1 LERRV
6 PPLPRAL
13 PLRHRYYQLV
23 RQTHLAFLCFDFWSR
38 SRKLCRLL
46 PAPAASGFFP
56 TLSLR
61 IFPVMPGPL
70 SRRLADCTYLVL
82 PLPQRPSPLEN
93 GSAYRNFPLKRLHSG
108 AGFRDCSHFFMFK
121 PHSLLATLIAPTT
134 TVSRR
139 AVGDFYIRAERAL
152 LPPHAPN
159 MLAVR
164 LQVIDSTGTF
174 TLQNS
179 QPCRPLPSRSRFNV
193 ASRSVVRFRPAPSRR
208 IRCIGGDFGPA
219 FSSAMPRMTVP
230 RDKPLARATMLTP
243 PKPIAAA
250 SAAATNRRV
259 CSSSTPARLSKTQP
273 SGSASSITNS
283 IEHFV
288 PKLFYLFCDGS

>member
-1 LERRV
+1 MRERLKRWFAYAPALPGLPAASSLGQPERCAGFIKLATHPDVEPPSVQSRFAQSWCYLHLETRV

-93 GSAYRNFPLKRLHSG
+93 GSAYRTFPLKLLHSG
-108 AGFRDCSHFFMFK
+108 AVFRDCSHFFMFK

-152 LPPHAPN
+152 LPPQALN
-159 MLAVR
+159 MLAV
-164 LQVIDSTGTF
+164 
-174 TLQNS
+174 
-179 QPCRPLPSRSRFNV
+179 
-193 ASRSVVRFRPAPSRR
+193 
-208 IRCIGGDFGPA
+208 
-219 FSSAMPRMTVP
+219 
-230 RDKPLARATMLTP
+230 
-243 PKPIAAA
+243 
-250 SAAATNRRV
+250 
-259 CSSSTPARLSKTQP
+259 
-273 SGSASSITNS
+273 
-283 IEHFV
+283 
-288 PKLFYLFCDGS
+288 

>member
-1 LERRV
+1 M
-6 PPLPRAL
+6 
-13 PLRHRYYQLV
+13 

-38 SRKLCRLL
+38 LRKLCRLL

-152 LPPHAPN
+152 LPPHAPD
-159 MLAVR
+159 MLSVR
-164 LQVIDSTGTF
+164 IQAIDGKRTF
-174 TLQNS
+174 TFLDLRPYRLLQCLTN
-179 QPCRPLPSRSRFNV
+179 QTVHRF
-193 ASRSVVRFRPAPSRR
+193 PAPATSHVA
-208 IRCIGGDFGPA
+208 CGFPA
-219 FSSAMPRMTVP
+219 ESPRGFAPRGAHRSGREPLDSSGSCHQV
-230 RDKPLARATMLTP
+230 K
-243 PKPIAAA
+243 AAA
-250 SAAATNRRV
+250 F
-259 CSSSTPARLSKTQP
+259 RLDP
-273 SGSASSITNS
+273 SVLPVIG
-283 IEHFV
+283 
-288 PKLFYLFCDGS
+288 

>member
-1 LERRV
+1 MRERLKRWFAYAPALPGLPAASSLGQPERCAGFIKPATHPDVETAKCPESLRPILVLPPLERPV

-23 RQTHLAFLCFDFWSR
+23 RQTHLAFLSFDFWSR

-82 PLPQRPSPLEN
+82 PLPQRPSPLEY

-121 PHSLLATLIAPTT
+121 PHSLLVTLIAPTQAT
-134 TVSRR
+134 
-139 AVGDFYIRAERAL
+139 GFEL
-152 LPPHAPN
+152 LPRWDFHPLFMPAFAGRT
-159 MLAVR
+159 LRRTDSRKALGR
-164 LQVIDSTGTF
+164 LSLGCHQARGAFPIPRGINVA
-174 TLQNS
+174 
-179 QPCRPLPSRSRFNV
+179 LPSV
-193 ASRSVVRFRPAPSRR
+193 DV
-208 IRCIGGDFGPA
+208 
-219 FSSAMPRMTVP
+219 
-230 RDKPLARATMLTP
+230 
-243 PKPIAAA
+243 
-250 SAAATNRRV
+250 
-259 CSSSTPARLSKTQP
+259 
-273 SGSASSITNS
+273 
-283 IEHFV
+283 
-288 PKLFYLFCDGS
+288 